1 MKKEELEALQSEVQ
15 MLKLL
20 LDFHV
25 RNKDKISMS
34 EKEFEEYV
42 NAVLDKII
50 EVDNIL
56 KRHRS

>member
-1 MKKEELEALQSEVQ
+1 

>member
-1 MKKEELEALQSEVQ
+1 MKKEELEALQSEVE

>member
-1 MKKEELEALQSEVQ
+1 MKKEELEALQSEVE

-20 LDFHV
+20 LDVHV